1 MKGAISLRKRSE
13 TITIIVILVIV
24 MSSFTS
30 MFVLGANFLWCL
42 LAPFITLL
50 LFAPFTIWVR
60 KAKHEI
66 NLLFYDV
73 PILLFGF
80 YLWDAIK
87 IYLFGFG
94 ISKIGAGSSALTIL
108 MLIGAVSTAI
118 NLLASLII
126 WLMGYRPRIRYKQIP
141 VYTLSNLLVDFSICI
156 IFLIPILRYL
166 FKNLTTL
173 IRVWGVSL
181 KIRLRYVFKKLIIKF
196 SISVLVIK
204 PKLRY
209 IKNYYRGAKS

>member
-1 MKGAISLRKRSE
+1 MKGAVSLRKRSE

-24 MSSFTS
+24 LSSFTV

-42 LAPFITLL
+42 LAPFVTLL
-50 LFAPFTIWVR
+50 LFAPFTIWVKR
-60 KAKHEI
+60 AKHEV

-73 PILLFGF
+73 PILLFGY
-80 YLWDAIK
+80 YLWDGIK

-118 NLLASLII
+118 NLITSLII
-126 WLMGYRPRIRYKQIP
+126 WLIGYRPRIRYKQIP

-156 IFLIPILRYL
+156 IFLIPILKYL
-166 FKNLTTL
+166 FKNLTIWINIL
-173 IRVWGVSL
+173 VSGL
-181 KIRLRYVFKKLIIKF
+181 KIRLKYVLKKLTIKF
-196 SISVLVIK
+196 IIWLVVIK
-204 PKLRY
+204 PNLRY
-209 IKNYYRGAKS
+209 IKNT